1 MGGDQRR
8 PIFKA
13 MLVGWGHRFFL
24 LHHSD
29 RVDLTVAI
37 EGNGLAR
44 QFVRLPQRFDLR
56 ILGGGRRAIEN
67 SSYAD
72 DKKKVK
78 GGDRDQGYDKKKLH
92 DDDAFLY
99 LPSS

>member
-1 MGGDQRR
+1 
-8 PIFKA
+8 
-13 MLVGWGHRFFL
+13 MLVGLGHRFFL

-29 RVDLTVAI
+29 RVDLTVGI

-56 ILGGGRRAIEN
+56 SLGGGRRAIEN

-78 GGDRDQGYDKKKLH
+78 GGDHDQGYDKKKLH

>member
-1 MGGDQRR
+1 
-8 PIFKA
+8 
-13 MLVGWGHRFFL
+13 MLVGLGHNFFL

-56 ILGGGRRAIEN
+56 SLGGRRAIEN

-72 DKKKVK
+72 DKKKVQ
-78 GGDRDQGYDKKKLH
+78 GGDHDQGYDKKKLH
-92 DDDAFLY
+92 DDDACLY
-99 LPSS
+99 LS